1 MRILISDK
9 RKKEIFI
16 SLISLLKNSSSVISA
31 SFDAEQIHIQG
42 MDKSHVCL
50 FDIKINKNWFNEYN
64 VNEIA
69 KVCFD
74 PNVFH
79 SIISTKSDNQDL
91 IIKMDYDNLDV
102 LHINFK
108 SKEIKKGEFKKT
120 FKMSLIEYD
129 YEEFNIPIVDYD
141 TDFSLSSKQITDL
154 FTQLS
159 NFGSNITFNCSEEN
173 ISLTTTS
180 DTGEMIVDI
189 PVDDL
194 TSFCIIEDETLMLTY
209 SLLYLN
215 KMCITNKLS
224 NDIELSLSNNSP
236 MKINY
241 NLGDDSSVTFFIAPK
256 TVD

>member
-1 MRILISDK
+1 MKIVISDK

-31 SFDAEQIHIQG
+31 IFDVEQIHIQG

-64 VNEIA
+64 VKEMSKI
-69 KVCFD
+69 CFE

-102 LHINFK
+102 LHINFQ

-129 YEEFNIPIVDYD
+129 YEELNIPIVDYD

-194 TSFCIIEDETLMLTY
+194 MSFCIIEDEKIILTY

-236 MKINY
+236 MRINY
-241 NLGDDSSVTFFIAPK
+241 NLGDESSVTFFIAPK
-256 TVD
+256 TDD